1 MQHLGPVENTDVEE
15 DLIPLL
21 QSMALFLDRYCAY
34 HEYMCHSAVCNKVC
48 SIFFEVC
55 LTKAELLVMS
65 CLCWQTVEG
74 KAICASRYA
83 GVSLVKT

>member
-1 MQHLGPVENTDVEE
+1 MGMPQKRDVRCLQHLGPVENTDVEE

-48 SIFFEVC
+48 SIYLKSV
-55 LTKAELLVMS
+55 LPSLS
-65 CLCWQTVEG
+65 CW
-74 KAICASRYA
+74 
-83 GVSLVKT
+83 

>member
-48 SIFFEVC
+48 SIFFESLYYVK
-55 LTKAELLVMS
+55 LELLVMS
-65 CLCWQTVEG
+65 CLFWHWQD
-74 KAICASRYA
+74 KASPCF
-83 GVSLVKT
+83 